1 MAPERPNDC
10 VESHHLHI
18 TDSSQLDRTVAVRGT
33 TSIGR
38 DDENDIVLTSL
49 TVSRCHAVLLCD
61 AAGVLLIDLESTNG
75 TLVNSVRASP
85 DTPVRLAYGDL
96 IQVGQVVMRYDAS
109 DNTQALVDLTAGGSL
124 EGAVPPSLLP
134 HQQL

>member
-1 MAPERPNDC
+1 MAPERSNDC
-10 VESHHLHI
+10 AESRQLHI
-18 TDSSQLDRTVAVRGT
+18 IDPGQLDRTVIVRGT

-38 DDENDIVLTSL
+38 DDENDIVLASL

-75 TLVNSVRASP
+75 TLLNSVRVSP
-85 DTPVRLAYGDL
+85 DTPVRLADGDV
-96 IQVGQVVMRYDAS
+96 IQAGQVMMHYTAS
-109 DNTQALVDLTAGGSL
+109 ENTRTLMGPTAGSCL
-124 EGAVPPSLLP
+124 EGIALPSLS